1 MAKESESI
9 ASSNAQQVGSLS
21 ELAEKLV
28 SRLHDNRTIVAIA
41 GAPGSGKT
49 TISDLLQTELESQ
62 HHLSTQIV
70 PMDGFHF
77 DNAVLQQRGLISRK
91 GSPQTFDIHGLEN
104 ILLRLKNSP
113 SCGVTVPVFDREND
127 LSRASARDIKQSTR
141 VILVE
146 GNYLLLDVEPWNALK
161 RYFDITI
168 MINCDEPVLRKRL
181 TKRWLDLDFTETE
194 ARQKV
199 ERNDLP
205 NAQEVIDKSRKA
217 DITFTSARD

>member
-1 MAKESESI
+1 MCIRDS
-9 ASSNAQQVGSLS
+9 
-21 ELAEKLV
+21 
-28 SRLHDNRTIVAIA
+28 
-41 GAPGSGKT
+41 
-49 TISDLLQTELESQ
+49 
-62 HHLSTQIV
+62 
-70 PMDGFHF
+70 
-77 DNAVLQQRGLISRK
+77 
-91 GSPQTFDIHGLEN
+91 
-104 ILLRLKNSP
+104 NSP

-168 MINCDEPVLRKRL
+168 MINCDESVLRKRL

-217 DITFTSARD
+217 DISFTSARD

>member
-1 MAKESESI
+1 M
-9 ASSNAQQVGSLS
+9 
-21 ELAEKLV
+21 
-28 SRLHDNRTIVAIA
+28 
-41 GAPGSGKT
+41 
-49 TISDLLQTELESQ
+49 
-62 HHLSTQIV
+62 
-70 PMDGFHF
+70 
-77 DNAVLQQRGLISRK
+77 
-91 GSPQTFDIHGLEN
+91 
-104 ILLRLKNSP
+104 LRLNNSP

-146 GNYLLLDVEPWNALK
+146 GNYLLLDVEPWSALK

-217 DITFTSARD
+217 DISFTSARD